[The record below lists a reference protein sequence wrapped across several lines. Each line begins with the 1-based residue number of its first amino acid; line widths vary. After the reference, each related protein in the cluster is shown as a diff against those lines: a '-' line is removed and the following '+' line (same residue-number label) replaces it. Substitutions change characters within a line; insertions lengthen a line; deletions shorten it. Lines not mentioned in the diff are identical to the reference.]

1 MSGSSG
7 KSSGSSVTTQA
18 LTPEQRQAIQ
28 LSNEFQSGTVIP
40 AYKGVIG
47 GAKDMYNLS
56 AGGVTNAGQNLA
68 SAGSQVQKV
77 AGETGES
84 ALRTGI
90 TGLESLYSPDY
101 VQNQL
106 SAALVPAQQ
115 QYMQN
120 LANQQA
126 QFGGAG
132 QLGSTR
138 SAMAQAALAGQ
149 TQAQQQQAAAQV
161 LNQIQSGRL
170 SAGQSLAGIGQAGL
184 GQALTGA
191 QAQTQASFLPYELYS
206 KYAQV
211 PFGVPQSSYA
221 LGPSSGQ
228 STNTTGYNV
237 GGTAN
242 FRST

>member
-1 MSGSSG
+1 MSIGGG
-7 KSSGSSVTTQA
+7 KSGGSSVTTQA
-18 LTPEQRQAIQ
+18 LTPEQRQQIADQ
-28 LSNEFQSGTVIP
+28 NAFFSGTIAP
-40 AYKGVIG
+40 AYQRTVQC
-47 GAKDMYNLS
+47 AQDLYNLS

-68 SAGSQVQKV
+68 SAGSQVQGV
-77 AGETGES
+77 SGGVGES
-84 ALRTGI
+84 ALRTGV

-106 SAALVPAQQ
+106 NAALVPAQQ

-228 STNTTGYNV
+228 TTNTTGYNY
-237 GGTAN
+237 GATGN
-242 FRST
+242 FRPS